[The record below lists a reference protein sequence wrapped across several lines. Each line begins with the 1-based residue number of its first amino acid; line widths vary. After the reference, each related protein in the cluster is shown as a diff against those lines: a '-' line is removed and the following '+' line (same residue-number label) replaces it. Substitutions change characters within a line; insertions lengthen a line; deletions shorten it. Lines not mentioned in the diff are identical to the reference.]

1 MTQAPQGQ
9 LEQLVRDYLQGVRS
23 QGTHTGKLIKFHQ
36 FLRDVFGLTD
46 ADCEVRVDLG
56 RLQVRG
62 QVDTVVGDSLFE
74 FKTDL
79 NRELADAESQLELY
93 LEAFHEQ
100 NPVRRCV
107 GLATDGIRF
116 RAYRAIFA
124 TDGSAT
130 LALVEECHLSRLS
143 AEEAILW
150 IDRYLFRLV
159 RQIPEEGDVSAH
171 FGAGSPTHALVMAA
185 LSRWW
190 PAVRDEPSVALKY
203 EVWQRQL
210 TIVYGEGVGTEQL
223 FLQHTYLATI
233 AKLLASVVFGRGSLG
248 QEEEVISGAYFQGV
262 GIENFVEEDLFAWL
276 LEPKIEQEAARVLR
290 DLRSQ
295 LGLYDASGFT
305 EDVLKGLY
313 QQLVDP
319 QMRHDLGEF
328 YTPDWL
334 AEYMLRETLARKP
347 TAKLL
352 DPACGSG
359 TFLFLA
365 VRLLADLLSKRKWSK
380 TRILQHV
387 SQNIVGIDVHPLAV
401 LIARTNFLI
410 AAAPLLQA
418 PRKGAFVVPVY
429 LGDSLMYRPFVGALP
444 MDEAHVPVDGKYLV
458 FPASVIGDPAV
469 FDELV
474 GRMVEAARQGPAG
487 QAAFR
492 AYVDGLSLSPWDSS
506 RLMGSLDVLTGLF
519 SAGRDSI
526 WRFIVRNLVRP
537 HILARARDF
546 DLVIGNPPWLSLR
559 YIKSADYQSFVKDR
573 MAALKI
579 KPKGAKLVTQL
590 DLAGLFFAESA
601 QQYLRDGGTI
611 AFVMPRSVLVGRHY
625 AEFVRFHFG
634 PFGVRCYSIVDVEGV
649 EPLFNVPACVIA
661 AEKGKAT
668 RYPVPVTVLAGRLPR
683 KNASWAEAE
692 KKLSRGKETWR
703 PFQRGT
709 ARSYYHDQF
718 RQGATIVPRRL
729 WFVRPVVD
737 LKLGFDASA
746 PLVESDVTVPAKPPW
761 GQIVMRG
768 RIERQF
774 LYASMLSSD
783 IVPFHWLRSRPV
795 VLPVELDAQGRPRL
809 LTAATARSRGH
820 ALLAEWLAQAEAH
833 WAAHKTDSS
842 PVRLVDWVDYLGK
855 LRAQFPQPRRYWV
868 LYTASATYLAAA
880 VVDAGEGLVL
890 SADGG
895 RVPAAALA
903 VDAKVYWY
911 ATDRAE
917 EAFYLCAWLNSPVV
931 DAAIKSRQSRGLFG
945 PRDIHKLPLELPL
958 PRFNPKDA
966 EHAEMAE
973 CAQMAASKAAA
984 IAGVLQG
991 RSVGALRRA
1000 IRTHPDV
1007 APPLARIDE
1016 LARKI
1021 GGL

>member
-1 MTQAPQGQ
+1 
-9 LEQLVRDYLQGVRS
+9 
-23 QGTHTGKLIKFHQ
+23 
-36 FLRDVFGLTD
+36 
-46 ADCEVRVDLG
+46 
-56 RLQVRG
+56 
-62 QVDTVVGDSLFE
+62 
-74 FKTDL
+74 
-79 NRELADAESQLELY
+79 
-93 LEAFHEQ
+93 
-100 NPVRRCV
+100 
-107 GLATDGIRF
+107 
-116 RAYRAIFA
+116 
-124 TDGSAT
+124 
-130 LALVEECHLSRLS
+130 
-143 AEEAILW
+143 
-150 IDRYLFRLV
+150 
-159 RQIPEEGDVSAH
+159 
-171 FGAGSPTHALVMAA
+171 
-185 LSRWW
+185 
-190 PAVRDEPSVALKY
+190 KY

-223 FLQHTYLATI
+223 FLQHTYLATV
-233 AKLLASVVFGRGSLG
+233 AKLLASVVFGRASLG
-248 QEEEVISGAYFQGV
+248 REEEVITGDYFRGI
-262 GIENFVEEDLFAWL
+262 GIENFIEEDLFAWV
-276 LEPKIEQEAARVLR
+276 LEPSIAQGAARLLR
-290 DLRSQ
+290 ELRSQ
-295 LGLYDASGFT
+295 LALYDASGFT

-334 AEYMLRETLARKP
+334 AEYMLQETLSKRPKS
-347 TAKLL
+347 KVL

-365 VRLLADLLSKRKWSK
+365 IRLVRALLEKRKAPK
-380 TRILQHV
+380 TRILQHM

-401 LIARTNFLI
+401 LIARTNFLL

-429 LGDSLMYRPFVGALP
+429 LSDSLMYRPFVGALP
-444 MDEAHVPVDGKYLV
+444 LHEAHVPVDGKSLV
-458 FPASVIGDPAV
+458 FPAAVIGDPAV

-474 GRMVEAARQGPAG
+474 GRMVEAARQGLAG
-487 QAAFR
+487 QAVFR
-492 AYVDGLSLSPWDSS
+492 TYVDGLGLSAGDRS
-506 RLMGSLDVLTGLF
+506 RLMASLDVLTGLF
-519 SAGRDSI
+519 AAGRDSI

-559 YIKSADYQSFVKDR
+559 YIKSTEYQKFVKDR

-590 DLAGLFFAESA
+590 ELAALFFADA
-601 QQYLRDGGTI
+601 ANHYLRDGGTI
-611 AFVMPRSVLVGRHY
+611 AFVMPRSVLGGPHY
-625 AEFVRFHFG
+625 AEFVKFHFG
-634 PFGVRCYSIVDVEGV
+634 PFGVRCYGIVDLADV
-649 EPLFNVPACVIA
+649 EPLFNVPACVIV

-692 KKLSRGKETWR
+692 KRLSRGKETWR
-703 PFQRGT
+703 PFQRRT

-737 LKLGFDASA
+737 PRLGFDASA

-761 GQIVMRG
+761 GQILMRG

-783 IVPFHWLRSRPV
+783 IVPFHWLRIRPV
-795 VLPVELDAQGRPRL
+795 LLPLELDAQGKPRL

-820 ALLAEWLAQAEAH
+820 ALLAEWLGQAEAY
-833 WAAHKTDSS
+833 WTAGSKGTERTRT
-842 PVRLVDWVDYLGK
+842 VLQRLDFGRGLT
-855 LRAQFPQPRRYWV
+855 AQFPQPRRYWV

-880 VVDAGEGLVL
+880 VVDAGEGFVL

-895 RVPAAALA
+895 RVPAAGLA

-911 ATDRAE
+911 ATDSRE
-917 EAFYLCAWLNSPVV
+917 EALYLCAWLNSPAV

-958 PRFNPKDA
+958 PRFNAKRA
-966 EHAEMAE
+966 GHTEMAA
-973 CAQMAASKAAA
+973 CAEEAAAKAPAIAASVKT
-984 IAGVLQG
+984 
-991 RSVGALRRA
+991 RSLGALRRA
-1000 IRTHPDV
+1000 IRTHADI
-1007 APPLARIDE
+1007 APLLARIDE

>member
-1 MTQAPQGQ
+1 
-9 LEQLVRDYLQGVRS
+9 
-23 QGTHTGKLIKFHQ
+23 
-36 FLRDVFGLTD
+36 
-46 ADCEVRVDLG
+46 
-56 RLQVRG
+56 
-62 QVDTVVGDSLFE
+62 
-74 FKTDL
+74 
-79 NRELADAESQLELY
+79 
-93 LEAFHEQ
+93 
-100 NPVRRCV
+100 
-107 GLATDGIRF
+107 
-116 RAYRAIFA
+116 
-124 TDGSAT
+124 
-130 LALVEECHLSRLS
+130 
-143 AEEAILW
+143 
-150 IDRYLFRLV
+150 
-159 RQIPEEGDVSAH
+159 
-171 FGAGSPTHALVMAA
+171 
-185 LSRWW
+185 
-190 PAVRDEPSVALKY
+190 
-203 EVWQRQL
+203 
-210 TIVYGEGVGTEQL
+210 
-223 FLQHTYLATI
+223 
-233 AKLLASVVFGRGSLG
+233 
-248 QEEEVISGAYFQGV
+248 
-262 GIENFVEEDLFAWL
+262 
-276 LEPKIEQEAARVLR
+276 
-290 DLRSQ
+290 
-295 LGLYDASGFT
+295 
-305 EDVLKGLY
+305 
-313 QQLVDP
+313 
-319 QMRHDLGEF
+319 MRHDLGEF

-334 AEYMLRETLARKP
+334 AEYMLRETLAKKP

-365 VRLLADLLSKRKWSK
+365 VRLLTGLLSKRKWSK

-401 LIARTNFLI
+401 LIARTNFLL
-410 AAAPLLQA
+410 AAALLLQA
-418 PRKGAFVVPVY
+418 PRKGAFVLPVY
-429 LGDSLMYRPFVGALP
+429 LGDSLMYRPFVGPLP
-444 MDEAHVPVDGKYLV
+444 LHEAYVPADGKWLV
-458 FPASVIGDPAV
+458 FPASVIGDPAL
-469 FDELV
+469 FDQLV
-474 GRMVEAARQGPAG
+474 ARLVQAAAQGPTGRPVFRRYLAALGLPAG
-487 QAAFR
+487 DSTR
-492 AYVDGLSLSPWDSS
+492 LLS
-506 RLMGSLDVLTGLF
+506 SLQVLTDLF
-519 SAGRDSI
+519 SVKRDSI
-526 WRFIVRNLVRP
+526 WRFIIRNLVRP

-546 DLVIGNPPWLSLR
+546 DLVVGNPPWLSLR

-611 AFVMPRSVLVGRHY
+611 AFVMPRSVLGGPHY
-625 AEFVRFHFG
+625 AEFVKFHFG
-634 PFGVRCYSIVDVEGV
+634 PFGVRCYRIVDLEGV

-737 LKLGFDASA
+737 PKLGFDASV

-774 LYASMLSSD
+774 LYASILSSD
-783 IVPFHWLRSRPV
+783 IVPFHWLRIRPV
-795 VLPVELDAQGRPRL
+795 VLPAELDAQGRPRL
-809 LTAATARSRGH
+809 LTAATAPGRGH
-820 ALLAEWLAQAEAH
+820 AQLAAWLGQAEGC
-833 WAAHKTDSS
+833 WAASGKRSERTKT
-842 PVRLVDWVDYLGK
+842 VLQRLDFGHGLS
-855 LRAQFPQPRRYWV
+855 AQFRHHRRYWV

-880 VVDAGEGLVL
+880 VLDAGGGLVV
-890 SADGG
+890 SAEEGV
-895 RVPAAALA
+895 VPAAGLV

-945 PRDIHKLPLELPL
+945 PRDIHKLPLKLPL

-1007 APPLARIDE
+1007 APPLACIDE